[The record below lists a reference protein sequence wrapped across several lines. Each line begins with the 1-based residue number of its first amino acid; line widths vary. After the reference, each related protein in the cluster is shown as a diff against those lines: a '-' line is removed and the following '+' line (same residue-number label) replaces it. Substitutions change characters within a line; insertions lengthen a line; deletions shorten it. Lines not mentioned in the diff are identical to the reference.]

1 MRAPAGGFG
10 SAPSR
15 AVADLLPRV
24 TPRDAA
30 VASLPPEAVSAAS
43 VRLRALAALSGSLT
57 DALTPEAAAYLVE
70 QKALTALGAVSAV
83 VVTLGAFPPPSAFPR
98 GRALTPVAYAPPP
111 PLTLHVVHAIGVPG
125 AIRTALEALPLDAPV
140 PFAEVAREG
149 KPLFLSSE
157 DEMKRYPAWAS
168 AMIDARAKAAAIV
181 PVWANG
187 ELRGVLGLAWPEAHQ
202 FDEDERAFVITL
214 GVMCAQAIM
223 RAHLKAAELDARQA
237 AEQAND
243 SKAHFLA
250 TISHELR
257 TPVNAVIGYA
267 ALLSDE
273 LLGPVSVTR
282 RDHLT
287 RMKASGKH
295 LLGLIEDLL
304 GYARIEAGEEVIR
317 AEPVRLLDIVQESID
332 LVRPL
337 AEQKGLQL
345 RVEWQPETTEL
356 HTDPRKLR
364 QILVNVLGNAVK
376 YTTTGDIR
384 LDVRIEGAEPCE
396 VEPCVRVFFDV
407 TDTGSGLSLVD
418 QAHVFDLYWQQDPTS
433 THKGGSSGLGL
444 SIARQLARLLGGDVT
459 IANSVL
465 GKGSTFVVSL
475 PARYAAVGAPSV
487 PRAASPLLF
496 SSQEAS

>member
-1 MRAPAGGFG
+1 MPAPADGF
-10 SAPSR
+10 APATSR
-15 AVADLLPRV
+15 TASDLTPRV
-24 TPRDAA
+24 TPGHAAA
-30 VASLPPEAVSAAS
+30 VSGVPEVVSSAS

-98 GRALTPVAYAPPP
+98 GQALVPIAYAPPP
-111 PLTLHVVHAIGVPG
+111 ALTLHVLHAIGVPG
-125 AIRTALEALPLDAPV
+125 TIRDALEALPLDAPV

-149 KPLFLSSE
+149 KPVFLSSVE
-157 DEMKRYPAWAS
+157 EMQRYPEWAS
-168 AMIDARAKAAAIV
+168 AMMGARARAAAIV

-187 ELRGVLGLAWPEAHQ
+187 ELRGVLGLAWPEPHA
-202 FDEDERAFVITL
+202 FDEDERAFVLTL

-257 TPVNAVIGYA
+257 TPVNAVIGYSA
-267 ALLSDE
+267 MLSDE
-273 LLGPVSVTR
+273 MYGPVSDMQ
-282 RDHLT
+282 RDHLA
-287 RMKASGKH
+287 RMKASGRH

-304 GYARIEAGEEVIR
+304 GYARIEAGEEVVR
-317 AEPVRLLDIVQESID
+317 AETVRLIDVVHESVD

-337 AEQKGLQL
+337 ADEKGLQL
-345 RVEWQPETTEL
+345 RVEKHAATTEL
-356 HTDPRKLR
+356 HTDARKLR
-364 QILVNVLGNAVK
+364 QILVNVLGNAIK
-376 YTTTGDIR
+376 YTTTGDVT
-384 LDVRIEGAEPCE
+384 LDVRIEGLEPGD
-396 VEPCVRVFFDV
+396 VTPYVRVFFDV
-407 TDTGSGLSLVD
+407 TDTGAGLSLAD
-418 QAHVFDLYWQQDPTS
+418 QAHVFDLYWQQDPAS
-433 THKGGSSGLGL
+433 THTSGSSGLGL
-444 SIARQLARLLGGDVT
+444 SVARQLARLLGGDVT

-475 PARYAAVGAPSV
+475 RARYVAVPSAVG
-487 PRAASPLLF
+487 L
-496 SSQEAS
+496 